1 MDPDEG
7 LVTAIRLALAG
18 AADPARAAQQRAYMK
33 SEMPFHGVGR
43 TELDAMLRPL
53 LAEHALA
60 RRDRWEA
67 TVREL
72 WFGATHR
79 EERYA
84 ALVVAGHRSARPWQ
98 DADTLGL
105 YRELV
110 VDGAWWDLVDE
121 IATRLVGPI
130 LRNHRDEAT
139 PVIDAWA
146 VSGDLWLR
154 RAAILSQLKHRAE
167 TDTAVLARCLVAN
180 LEPTRFGGEFFIRK
194 AVGWALREYSKT
206 DAGWVRSFL
215 VEHDDELSGLSRRE
229 ASKYL

>member
-7 LVTAIRLALAG
+7 LVTQLRLALA
-18 AADPARAAQQRAYMK
+18 AAGDPERAAQQRRYMR
-33 SEMPFHGVGR
+33 SPLPFHGVGR
-43 TELDAMLRPL
+43 SELDVLLRQL
-53 LAEHALA
+53 LSEHALTT
-60 RRDRWEA
+60 RDRWDA

-84 ALVVAGHRSARPWQ
+84 ALVVAAHRSARPWQ
-98 DADTLGL
+98 DVDTLAL
-105 YRELV
+105 YRELIT
-110 VDGAWWDLVDE
+110 DGAWWDLVDE

-130 LRNHRDEAT
+130 LRGQRDQAT
-139 PVIDAWA
+139 PIIDAWA

-154 RAAILSQLKHRAE
+154 RAAILSQLKHRAD
-167 TDTAVLARCLVAN
+167 TDAELLARCLVAN
-180 LEPTRFGGEFFIRK
+180 LEPTRFGREFFIRK

-206 DAGWVRSFL
+206 DAGWVRGFL
-215 VEHDDELSGLSRRE
+215 VAHDEELSGLSRRE